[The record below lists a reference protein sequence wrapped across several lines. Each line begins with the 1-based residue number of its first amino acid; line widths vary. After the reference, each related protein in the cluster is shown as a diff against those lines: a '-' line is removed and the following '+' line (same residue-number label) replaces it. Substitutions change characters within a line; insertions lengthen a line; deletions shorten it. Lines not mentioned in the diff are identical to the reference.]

1 MKSEKQSH
9 KTMTD
14 TTQNAEHAQ
23 TVREMAAELH
33 TQLDDFADAVAADDV
48 DEQMTVDVFQTM
60 AELHPAV
67 EDAAA
72 TADAIDDES
81 DRFRAM
87 DEARRTVHHLAT
99 ERDSPAVMAASSAAD
114 YAEQAKQR

>member
-1 MKSEKQSH
+1 MA
-9 KTMTD
+9 D
-14 TTQNAEHAQ
+14 TTLNEVHAQ
-23 TVREMAAELH
+23 TVREIADELH
-33 TQLDDFADAVAADDV
+33 GQLHAFADAVAAGDV
-48 DEQMTVDVFQTM
+48 DEQMTVDVFQAL

-114 YAEQAKQR
+114 YAELAKQR